1 MRVGVSACLPGL
13 GLSRVQG
20 RSLYSPRHAAGAGA
34 TNTDPHHSGT
44 DDVRKG
50 GPLWLQI
57 QSYGLHVMLRQDHQL
72 VSTTG
77 ALVTT
82 RTGFPPQVRVGM
94 FRPDDGTTG
103 AGDHIFGT
111 KCVGSHRFRDFAT
124 AVPRPSP
131 VSAVRSFGSAV
142 QLASG

>member
-1 MRVGVSACLPGL
+1 VRVGVSACLPGL

-57 QSYGLHVMLRQDHQL
+57 QGYGLYVMLRQDHQL

-103 AGDHIFGT
+103 AGGHTFGIRYED
-111 KCVGSHRFRDFAT
+111 SHHSPASVT

-131 VSAVRSFGSAV
+131 GSAVPSFGSAV
-142 QLASG
+142 RLASG

>member
-1 MRVGVSACLPGL
+1 VLPT
-13 GLSRVQG
+13 
-20 RSLYSPRHAAGAGA
+20 P
-34 TNTDPHHSGT
+34 TPHHSGT
-44 DDVRKG
+44 DDEWKG

-57 QSYGLHVMLRQDHQL
+57 QGYGLHGMLRQDHQL

-82 RTGFPPQVRVGM
+82 RTGFPLQVRPAI
-94 FRPDDGTTG
+94 FRSDGGTTG

-111 KCVGSHRFRDFAT
+111 KLVGSHRFRDFAT

-131 VSAVRSFGSAV
+131 ASAVRSFGSAV
-142 QLASG
+142 PLASG